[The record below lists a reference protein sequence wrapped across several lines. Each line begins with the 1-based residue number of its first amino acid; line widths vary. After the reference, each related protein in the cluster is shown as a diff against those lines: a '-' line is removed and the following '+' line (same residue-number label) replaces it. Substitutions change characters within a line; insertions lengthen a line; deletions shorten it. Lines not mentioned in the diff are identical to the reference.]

1 MLPAYSCENL
11 QTDVSKYEDYSCG
24 WIFFLK
30 LKQRSLSSLKKPHWK
45 NIRRTIKAGIYS
57 FKSSDSCPFS
67 KKRNSTQDFSLMLN
81 SLSHIQ
87 IYRAFK
93 RFFSALVIASLQNI
107 FWNSINSFL
116 RIFNPGSCVYLILKS
131 LAFTSLQ
138 KRYMEKIRITF
149 NSILKFANM
158 SKFKVLF

>member
-1 MLPAYSCENL
+1 MFPAYSCENL
-11 QTDVSKYEDYSCG
+11 QVDVSKYEDYSCG

-93 RFFSALVIASLQNI
+93 RYFSALVIASLQNI

-116 RIFNPGSCVYLILKS
+116 RIFNPGSCVCLILKS